1 MFVFAVLAFVVCA
14 FAVAGMV
21 HFAISADRGH
31 QADGPRCGF
40 CAVLATVALMFGGA
54 CLWC

>member
-1 MFVFAVLAFVVCA
+1 MLTFAILAFVICGL
-14 FAVAGMV
+14 AVVGMV
-21 HFAISADRGH
+21 RFAISADRGR

-40 CAVLATVALMFGGA
+40 CAVLATIALMFGGA